1 MTTITPR
8 FDFDKHSFGFGIVFR
23 RENVSEKFIRN
34 YKSVEYTMSVIFLWF
49 AFGLEIEVRGI
60 RNENKM

>member
-8 FDFDKHSFGFGIVFR
+8 FEFNKHDFGFGIVFR

-34 YKSVEYTMSVIFLWF
+34 YKSIEYTFGIVFLWF
-49 AFGLEIEVRGI
+49 SFGIEIEVRGI
-60 RNENKM
+60 SND